1 MDQTIIQSN
10 AGSKTAMSE
19 ETGAPD
25 CMFYCDDDMSR
36 TAPGKK
42 DYVKI
47 WEEAGKVRE
56 EQQHMHYIVKEMYAE
71 VYWRLEVARER

>member
-1 MDQTIIQSN
+1 VDQTIIQSN
-10 AGSKTAMSE
+10 AGSKTAMSK

-47 WEEAGKVRE
+47 GK
-56 EQQHMHYIVKEMYAE
+56 KLAK
-71 VYWRLEVARER
+71 